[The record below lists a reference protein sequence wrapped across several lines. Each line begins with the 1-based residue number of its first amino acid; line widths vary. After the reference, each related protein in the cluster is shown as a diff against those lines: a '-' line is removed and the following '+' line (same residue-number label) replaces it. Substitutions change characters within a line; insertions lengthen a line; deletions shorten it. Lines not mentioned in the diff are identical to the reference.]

1 MHLEVITPDQTL
13 YNGEIKS
20 VRLPGKQG
28 SFEVL
33 NNHAPLIS
41 SLDEGQVRVTDQN
54 DQQEFF
60 TVKSGFVEVLNNK
73 IIVLV

>member
-13 YNGEIKS
+13 YNGEIKG

-41 SLDEGQVRVTDQN
+41 SLHQGQLRVTDQN
-54 DQQEFF
+54 DQQEFL
-60 TVKSGFVEVLNNK
+60 TVNSGFVEVLNNK